1 MSKDNSTPFDATEY
15 DSKVFNTV
23 PYYENFFS
31 ETIDFISNTLSFPK
45 KWLDTGCG
53 TGSLVK
59 RAIDRFP
66 NTQFILSDPSKDML
80 DLAQTRL
87 AQYTNNVSYLEPC
100 GTEEIGN
107 ANLSDLDV
115 ITAIQCH
122 CYLDKNARRKAIHNC
137 YNALCDGGILIYFE
151 NIDTRCDISRKIA
164 LNRWGQFQLANNRSL
179 HDVTEHKKRFGTA
192 YFPISIEDHLSLLKN
207 SGFEAFDLLWY
218 SHMQAG
224 FFAIK

>member
-15 DSKVFNTV
+15 DSKVFNTI
-23 PYYENFFS
+23 PFYENFFS
-31 ETIDFISNTLSFPK
+31 ETIDFINNTIPFPK

-53 TGSLVK
+53 TGSLVE
-59 RAIDRFP
+59 RAIKQFP
-66 NTQFILSDPSKDML
+66 DSQFILSDPSKNML
-80 DLAQTRL
+80 ELAQSRL
-87 AQYTNNVSYLEPC
+87 AKHTNNITFLDPY
-100 GTEEIGN
+100 GTEDIDK
-107 ANLSDLDV
+107 ANLNNIDI

-122 CYLDKNARRKAIHNC
+122 CYLDKDARIKAINNC

-151 NIDTRCDISRKIA
+151 NIDTHDDISRKIA
-164 LNRWGQFQLANNRSL
+164 LNRWGQFQLTNGRSFQ
-179 HDVTEHKKRFGTA
+179 DVTEHKERFGTA
-192 YFPISIEDHLSLLKN
+192 YFPISIEDHFSLLKN